1 MHNKLVHFKYY
12 KVLISL
18 LFLTL
23 ISLTNVSKSLSNIL
37 VSNQN
42 TITNENYDFVKFD
55 ILFGKIFETT
65 PTKILIGL
73 QVNLL
78 PEWKIYWRNPGDAGL
93 PPEIKWETGNNIKSM
108 NLLFPNPKRFKFFG
122 IETFGYENE
131 VIFPIVIER
140 LNKNKKIS
148 GPLQFEAQVCAEICV
163 PVSFNYDLSKL
174 TKHYEDN
181 SKLKDILRYKN
192 KVPKFLGSKD
202 LELFSFAQSDDKL
215 KLSFINKLNI
225 SPYDII
231 IEDNKEFIFEKPT
244 YSKNGELLNL
254 TINFKEKKDYE
265 FEFLKFTFLSND
277 LSYEKIITKQLKLPN
292 KNLLQFNEN
301 KISIGFEIFIIAFIG
316 GFVLNFMPCVL
327 PVLSLKM
334 IQLVN
339 LRTENK
345 VIFRKKISFNIL
357 GILTSFLLLAF
368 GTYIVKSAGELVG
381 WGVQFQNPSFLIF
394 MILLTTF
401 FGLNLLGLFNFFL
414 SPKILNILSYRGEGF
429 VGDFITGITLTLLAT
444 PYTAPLVGT
453 AVGFALS
460 GGTFEIFSILLI
472 MGLGLSLPLI
482 LIMLFPKIISIIPK
496 PGKWLVTFKKIM
508 AIFLLLTSLW
518 LINLLIKL
526 QTKIETN
533 LNYYSNLEIVNWDIN
548 KNISLPNQ
556 LATKGEI
563 VFVDI
568 TADWCIT
575 CQVNKSLVLETKQV
589 SEIFKRNNV
598 KVLVLDWTKPNED
611 IKKFL
616 TKKERYGIP
625 YNEIYGPLLPN
636 GKILSELLTIKEIQK
651 YIKIAK

>member
-1 MHNKLVHFKYY
+1 M
-12 KVLISL
+12 L
-18 LFLTL
+18 LSLTL
-23 ISLTNVSKSLSNIL
+23 ISLTNVSKSVSNIL

-42 TITNENYDFVKFD
+42 TVTNENYDFVKFD

-140 LNKNKKIS
+140 INKNKKIS

-174 TKHYEDN
+174 TKNYEDN
-181 SKLKDILRYKN
+181 SELKDILRYKN
-192 KVPKFLGSKD
+192 KVPKFLKSKD
-202 LELFSFAQSDDKL
+202 LELFSIVQSNDKL
-215 KLSFINKLNI
+215 KLSFINKINI

-231 IEDNKEFIFEKPT
+231 IEDNKEFIFEKPA

-254 TINFKEKKDYE
+254 TINFKAKKDYE
-265 FEFLKFTFLSND
+265 FEFLKLTFLSND
-277 LSYEKIITKQLKLPN
+277 LSYEKIITKQSNLTN

-301 KISIGFEIFIIAFIG
+301 KIPIGFEIFIIALIG

-368 GTYIVKSAGELVG
+368 GTYIIKSAGELVG

-394 MILLTTF
+394 MILLTAF
-401 FGLNLLGLFNFFL
+401 FGFNLLGLFNLFL
-414 SPKILNILSYRGEGF
+414 PPKVLNILSYRGEGF

-444 PYTAPLVGT
+444 PCTAPLVGT

-482 LIMLFPKIISIIPK
+482 LIMLFPKIVSIIPK
-496 PGKWLVTFKKIM
+496 PGNWLVTFKKIM

-533 LNYYSNLEIVNWDIN
+533 LNNYPNLEIVNWDIN
-548 KNISLPNQ
+548 NNISLPNQ
-556 LATKGEI
+556 LAAKGEI

-575 CQVNKSLVLETKQV
+575 CQVNKALVLETKQV

-598 KVLVLDWTKPNED
+598 KVLVLDWTKPNKN

-616 TKKERYGIP
+616 TKKQRYGIP
-625 YNEIYGPLLPN
+625 YNEIYGPLLLN
-636 GKILSELLTIKEIQK
+636 GKILPELLTIKEIQK

>member
-12 KVLISL
+12 KVLILL

-163 PVSFNYDLSKL
+163 PVSFNYDLNKL
-174 TKHYEDN
+174 TKNYEDN
-181 SKLKDILRYKN
+181 SKLKDILIYKN
-192 KVPKFLGSKD
+192 KVPKFLGSED

-244 YSKNGELLNL
+244 FSKNGELLDL

-277 LSYEKIITKQLKLPN
+277 LSYEKIITKQSSLPN
-292 KNLLQFNEN
+292 KTLLQYNKN
-301 KISIGFEIFIIAFIG
+301 KISIGLEIFIIALIG

-394 MILLTTF
+394 MILLTAF

-414 SPKILNILSYRGEGF
+414 PPKILNILSYRGEGF

-444 PYTAPLVGT
+444 PCTAPLVGT

-460 GGTFEIFSILLI
+460 GGNFEIFSILLI

-496 PGKWLVTFKKIM
+496 PGNWLVTFKKIM

-526 QTKIETN
+526 QTKIQTN
-533 LNYYSNLEIVNWDIN
+533 LNNYSNLEIVNWDIN

-575 CQVNKSLVLETKQV
+575 CQVNKALVLETKQV
-589 SEIFKRNNV
+589 AEIFKRNNV
-598 KVLVLDWTKPNED
+598 KVLVLDWTKPNKN

-616 TKKERYGIP
+616 TKKQRYGIP
-625 YNEIYGPLLPN
+625 YNEIYGPLLLN

>member
-1 MHNKLVHFKYY
+1 MHNKLVHLEYY
-12 KVLISL
+12 KIVTFLLVLAFIS
-18 LFLTL
+18 FLY
-23 ISLTNVSKSLSNIL
+23 VKKSESNTL
-37 VSNQN
+37 VSDQN
-42 TITNENYDFVKFD
+42 IVTNEYYDFVKFD
-55 ILFGKIFETT
+55 ILFGKILDTK
-65 PTKILIGL
+65 PSKILIGL
-73 QVNLL
+73 KVNLL

-93 PPEIKWETGNNIKSM
+93 PPEIKWATGKNIKSM
-108 NLLFPNPKRFKFFG
+108 SLFFPNPKRFNFFG
-122 IETFGYENE
+122 IETFGYEKE
-131 VIFPIVIER
+131 VIFPIEIEP
-140 LNKNKKIS
+140 LNQYKQIS
-148 GPLQFEAQVCAEICV
+148 GSLQFEAQVCAEICV
-163 PVSFNYDLSKL
+163 PVNFNYDLRKLTYNDKNKSKL
-174 TKHYEDN
+174 T
-181 SKLKDILRYKN
+181 DILRYKN
-192 KVPKFLGSKD
+192 EVPKYVENKD
-202 LELFSFAQSDDKL
+202 LELVSFDEFDDKL

-225 SPYDII
+225 NPYDII
-231 IEDNKEFIFEKPT
+231 VEDHKELIFEKPS
-244 YSKNGELLNL
+244 YSKSGELLNL
-254 TINFKEKKDYE
+254 TINFKDKNDLQ
-265 FEFLKFTFLSND
+265 FEFLKLTFLNND
-277 LSYEKIITKQLKLPN
+277 HSYEKIITKSPNLPN
-292 KNLLQFNEN
+292 KNLLKFNEN
-301 KISIGFEIFIIAFIG
+301 KISIHFEIFIIALIG
-316 GFVLNFMPCVL
+316 GFILNFMPCVL

-357 GILTSFLLLAF
+357 GILTSFLLLAV

-394 MILLTTF
+394 LILLTAF
-401 FGLNLLGLFNFFL
+401 FGFNLLGLFNLFL
-414 SPKILNILSYRGEGF
+414 PPKVLNILSYRGEGF

-444 PYTAPLVGT
+444 PCTAPLVGT

-526 QTKIETN
+526 ETKIETN
-533 LNYYSNLEIVNWDIN
+533 LNNYSDLEIVYWDIN

-556 LATKGEI
+556 LAAKGEI

-625 YNEIYGPLLPN
+625 YNEIYGPSLLN

>member
-1 MHNKLVHFKYY
+1 MHNKLVHFKNY
-12 KVLISL
+12 KVLI
-18 LFLTL
+18 LFLFVTL
-23 ISLTNVSKSLSNIL
+23 ISLINISKSVSSTMI
-37 VSNQN
+37 SNQN
-42 TITNENYDFVKFD
+42 SVTNQDYDFVKFD
-55 ILFGKIFETT
+55 ILFGKIFENT
-65 PTKILIGL
+65 PSKILIGL
-73 QVNLL
+73 KVRLL

-93 PPEIKWETGNNIKSM
+93 PPEIKWETGNNIKSID
-108 NLLFPNPKRFKFFG
+108 LLFPNPKRFNFFG

-131 VIFPIVIER
+131 EIFPIVIER
-140 LNKNKKIS
+140 LKNKKKIS
-148 GPLQFEAQVCAEICV
+148 GPIQIEAQVCAEICV
-163 PVSFNYDLSKL
+163 PINYRYDLKQLNYDDK
-174 TKHYEDN
+174 KN
-181 SKLKDILRYKN
+181 SNLKDILRFKN

-202 LELFSFAQSDDKL
+202 LELISFDQFDDNL
-215 KLSFINKLNI
+215 KLSLINKLNI
-225 SPYDII
+225 TPYDII
-231 IEDNKEFIFEKPT
+231 VEDDKEFIFEKPI
-244 YSKNGELLNL
+244 YSKNGELLDI

-265 FEFLKFTFLSND
+265 FEFLKLTFLSND
-277 LSYEKIITKQLKLPN
+277 LSYEKIITKQSNLPN

-301 KISIGFEIFIIAFIG
+301 KISIGFEIFIIALIG

-357 GILTSFLLLAF
+357 GILTSFLFLAF

-394 MILLTTF
+394 MILLTAF

-414 SPKILNILSYRGEGF
+414 PPKILNILSYRGEGF

-444 PYTAPLVGT
+444 PCTAPLVGT

-460 GGTFEIFSILLI
+460 GGIFEIFSILLI

-482 LIMLFPKIISIIPK
+482 LIMLFPKITSIIPK
-496 PGKWLVTFKKIM
+496 PGNWLVTFKKIM
-508 AIFLLLTSLW
+508 AFLLLLTSLW
-518 LINLLIKL
+518 LITLLIKL

-533 LNYYSNLEIVNWDIN
+533 LNNYSNLEIVNWDIN

-575 CQVNKSLVLETKQV
+575 CQVNKALVLETKQV

-598 KVLVLDWTKPNED
+598 KVLVLDWTKPNKN

-616 TKKERYGIP
+616 TKKQRYGIP
-625 YNEIYGPLLPN
+625 YNEIYGPLLLN

-651 YIKIAK
+651 YIEIAK

>member
-1 MHNKLVHFKYY
+1 MHNKLVHFKCY

-23 ISLTNVSKSLSNIL
+23 ISLTNISKSNSNIL

-93 PPEIKWETGNNIKSM
+93 PPEIKWEIGNNIKSM

-131 VIFPIVIER
+131 VIFPIIIER

-148 GPLQFEAQVCAEICV
+148 GSLQFEAQVCAEICV
-163 PVSFNYDLSKL
+163 PVSFNYDLRNL

-192 KVPKFLGSKD
+192 KVPQFLGSKD
-202 LELFSFAQSDDKL
+202 LELYSFAQSDDKL
-215 KLSFINKLNI
+215 RLSFINKLNI

-231 IEDNKEFIFEKPT
+231 IEDNKEFIFEKPR

-254 TINFKEKKDYE
+254 TINFKKKKDYE
-265 FEFLKFTFLSND
+265 FEFLKLTFLSNNI
-277 LSYEKIITKQLKLPN
+277 SYEKIITKQSNLPN
-292 KNLLQFNEN
+292 KNLLKFNEN
-301 KISIGFEIFIIAFIG
+301 KILISFEIFIIALIG
-316 GFVLNFMPCVL
+316 GFILNFMPCVL

-357 GILTSFLLLAF
+357 GILTSFLLLALV
-368 GTYIVKSAGELVG
+368 TYIVKSAGELVG
-381 WGVQFQNPSFLIF
+381 WGVQFQNPYFLIF
-394 MILLTTF
+394 MILLTAF
-401 FGLNLLGLFNFFL
+401 FGFNLLGLFNFFL
-414 SPKILNILSYRGEGF
+414 PPKVLAILSYRGEGF

-444 PYTAPLVGT
+444 PCTAPLVGT

-460 GGTFEIFSILLI
+460 GGTVEIFSILLI

-518 LINLLIKL
+518 LINILMKL
-526 QTKIETN
+526 ETKIETN

-556 LATKGEI
+556 LAAKGEI
-563 VFVDI
+563 VFIDI

-575 CQVNKSLVLETKQV
+575 CQVNKALVLETKQV

-598 KVLVLDWTKPNED
+598 KVLTLDWTKPNKN

-616 TKKERYGIP
+616 TKKQRYGIP
-625 YNEIYGPLLPN
+625 YNEIYGPLLSN

-651 YIKIAK
+651 YIKLAK

>member
-1 MHNKLVHFKYY
+1 MHNKLEHIIYFRIIIV
-12 KVLISL
+12 L

-23 ISLTNVSKSLSNIL
+23 ISLFHVNKSESKIL

-42 TITNENYDFVKFD
+42 TMTNQNYDFVKFD
-55 ILFGKIFETT
+55 VLFGKILETS

-73 QVNLL
+73 NVNLS
-78 PEWKIYWRNPGDAGL
+78 PDWKIYWRNPGDAGL
-93 PPEIKWETGNNIKSM
+93 PPEIKWETGNNIKSIS
-108 NLLFPNPKRFKFFG
+108 LLFPNPKRFNFFG

-140 LNKNKKIS
+140 SNKNKKIS
-148 GPLQFEAQVCAEICV
+148 GLLQFEAQVCSEICV
-163 PVSFNYDLSKL
+163 PVNYNYDLKNL
-174 TKHYEDN
+174 TYNDKNN
-181 SKLKDILRYKN
+181 SELTDILKYKN
-192 KVPKFLGSKD
+192 KVPKVLGSKD
-202 LELFSFAQSDDKL
+202 LELFSYDQYDDKL
-215 KLSFINKLNI
+215 KLSFINKFNI

-231 IEDNKEFIFEKPT
+231 VEDNKEFIFEKPT
-244 YSKNGELLNL
+244 YSKNGKLFNL
-254 TINFKEKKDYE
+254 TINFKEKKEYE
-265 FEFLKFTFLSND
+265 FEFLKLTFLSND
-277 LSYEKIITKQLKLPN
+277 ISYEKIITKQTNLPN

-301 KISIGFEIFIIAFIG
+301 KISIGFEIFTIALIG
-316 GFVLNFMPCVL
+316 GFILNFMPCVL

-345 VIFRKKISFNIL
+345 VIFRKKILFNIL

-394 MILLTTF
+394 MILLTAF
-401 FGLNLLGLFNFFL
+401 FGFNLFGLYNFFL
-414 SPKILNILSYRGEGF
+414 PPKVLNILSYRGEGF
-429 VGDFITGITLTLLAT
+429 VGDFVTGITLTLLAT
-444 PYTAPLVGT
+444 PCTAPLVGT

-460 GGTFEIFSILLI
+460 GGTVEIFSILLI

-496 PGKWLVTFKKIM
+496 PGKWLVTFKKTM

-518 LINLLIKL
+518 LINILIKL
-526 QTKIETN
+526 ETKIETN
-533 LNYYSNLEIVNWDIN
+533 LNNYSNLEIVNWDIN

-556 LATKGEI
+556 LAAKGEI

-575 CQVNKSLVLETKQV
+575 CQVNKALVIETKQV
-589 SEIFKRNNV
+589 SEIFRRNNV
-598 KVLVLDWTKPNED
+598 KVLILDWTKPNKN

-616 TKKERYGIP
+616 TKKQRYGIP
-625 YNEIYGPLLPN
+625 YNEIYGPSLLN